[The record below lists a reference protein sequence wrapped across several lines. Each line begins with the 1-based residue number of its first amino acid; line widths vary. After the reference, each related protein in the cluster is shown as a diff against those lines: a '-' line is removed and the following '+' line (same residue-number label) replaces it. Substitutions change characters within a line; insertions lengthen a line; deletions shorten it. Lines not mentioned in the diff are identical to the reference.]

1 MTVSRTKLLDSLHNL
16 QRVRRRLLRRLTQD
30 HELAVG
36 SVSLVRRKCGNPS
49 CHCTHG
55 PGHLQ
60 TLFLFKDNNGQRRCK
75 LIRRDDEARLHQAG
89 KHYRE
94 FREDI
99 KQLRAIDRGEK
110 EILMAL
116 RDLRAIHYK

>member
-1 MTVSRTKLLDSLHNL
+1 MTVSRTKLLDSLRQL

-49 CHCTHG
+49 CHCAHG

-60 TLFLFKDNNGQRRCK
+60 TLFLFKDNGQRRCK
-75 LIRRDDEARLHQAG
+75 LVRRADEARLHQAG
-89 KHYRE
+89 KRYRV

-99 KQLRAIDRGEK
+99 KQLRAIDRREK

>member
-60 TLFLFKDNNGQRRCK
+60 TLFLFKDKNGRRRCK
-75 LIRRDDEARLHQAG
+75 LIRRADEARLHQAG

-99 KQLRAIDRGEK
+99 KRLRAIDRGEM

>member
-1 MTVSRTKLLDSLHNL
+1 MTVSRTKLLDSLRHL

-49 CHCTHG
+49 CHCAHG

-60 TLFLFKDNNGQRRCK
+60 TIFLFQDNKRRCK
-75 LIRRDDEARLHQAG
+75 LIRRADEARLHQAG
-89 KHYRE
+89 KHYRK
-94 FREDI
+94 FKEDI
-99 KQLRAIDRGEK
+99 KQLRAIDRGEM

-116 RDLRAIHYK
+116 RNLRAIHYK

>member
-1 MTVSRTKLLDSLHNL
+1 MTVSRTKLLDSLRQL
-16 QRVRRRLLRRLTQD
+16 QRVRQRLLRRLTQD

-36 SVSLVRRKCGNPS
+36 SVSVVRRKCGNPS
-49 CHCTHG
+49 CHCAHG

-60 TLFLFKDNNGQRRCK
+60 TLFLFKDSKRRCK
-75 LIRRDDEARLHQAG
+75 LIRRTDEARLHQAG

-110 EILMAL
+110 EILVAL
-116 RDLRAIHYK
+116 RDLRAIYYK

>member
-1 MTVSRTKLLDSLHNL
+1 MTVSRTKLLDSLRQL
-16 QRVRRRLLRRLTQD
+16 QRARRRLFRRLTRD

-36 SVSLVRRKCGNPS
+36 SVSVMRRKCGNPS
-49 CHCTHG
+49 CHCAHG
-55 PGHLQ
+55 VGHLQ

-75 LIRRDDEARLHQAG
+75 LVRRADEARLLQAG
-89 KHYRE
+89 KRYRK

-99 KQLRAIDRGEK
+99 KQLRAIDRREK

>member
-1 MTVSRTKLLDSLHNL
+1 MTVSRTKLLDSLRQL
-16 QRVRRRLLRRLTQD
+16 QRVRRRLLHRLTQD

-36 SVSLVRRKCGNPS
+36 SVSVVRRKCGNPS
-49 CHCTHG
+49 CHCAHG

-60 TLFLFKDNNGQRRCK
+60 TIFLFKVNKRRCK
-75 LIRRDDEARLHQAG
+75 LIRRADEARLHQAG
-89 KHYRE
+89 KRYRE
-94 FREDI
+94 FRKDI

>member
-1 MTVSRTKLLDSLHNL
+1 MTVSRTKLLDSLRLL

-36 SVSLVRRKCGNPS
+36 SVSLVRRKCGNLS
-49 CHCTHG
+49 CHCAHDG

-60 TLFLFKDNNGQRRCK
+60 TLFLFKDNKRRCK
-75 LIRRDDEARLHQAG
+75 LIRRADEARLHQAG

-99 KQLRAIDRGEK
+99 KQLRAIDRVEK

-116 RDLRAIHYK
+116 RDLRAIHYN

>member
-1 MTVSRTKLLDSLHNL
+1 MAVSRTKLLDSLRRL

-36 SVSLVRRKCGNPS
+36 SVSLVRRKCGNSS
-49 CHCTHG
+49 CHCAHG

-60 TLFLFKDNNGQRRCK
+60 TLFLFKDNGQRRCK
-75 LIRRDDEARLHQAG
+75 LVRRADEARLHQAG

-99 KQLRAIDRGEK
+99 KQLRAIDRREK